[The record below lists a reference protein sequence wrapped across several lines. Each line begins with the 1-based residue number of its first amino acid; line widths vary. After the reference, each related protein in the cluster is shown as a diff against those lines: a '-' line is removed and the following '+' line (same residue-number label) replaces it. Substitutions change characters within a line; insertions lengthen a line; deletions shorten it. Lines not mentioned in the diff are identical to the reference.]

1 MGHGDHSNN
10 HHNDHPLA
18 AQNRKPWEPRTK
30 LVCGILFVFGV
41 ISIGDTYLL
50 AAALSFALVF
60 ALLAGLGLVDL
71 VKKLAL
77 LIPFLLLMSLPII
90 FSAGLPPAPDRVE
103 LALLI
108 TLKALTAMTF
118 TLFIF
123 TNQPIEEMLE
133 AMEHLKVPAVIT
145 TVIYLAYR
153 YGFLFIQEMQTTIRA
168 LKSRLFDARLGRYSL
183 QIYGELSGG
192 LFIKSINRS
201 ETVYRA
207 MASRGFQGSMPV
219 GSPQKI
225 GRFDYFK
232 AAVPPLFILMLII
245 FEQVVL

>member
-1 MGHGDHSNN
+1 MGHGHHANN
-10 HHNDHPLA
+10 HHHDHPLA
-18 AQNRKPWEPRTK
+18 VQNRKPWEPRTK
-30 LVCGILFVFGV
+30 LVCGIIFVFGV
-41 ISIGDTYLL
+41 ISIGDIYLL
-50 AAALSFALVF
+50 TAALSFAIVF
-60 ALLAGLGLVDL
+60 ALLAGLGMIDL

-90 FSAGLPPAPDRVE
+90 FSGGVPPVPDRVE

-108 TLKALTAMTF
+108 TMKALTAMTF
-118 TLFIF
+118 TLFVF

-133 AMEHLKVPAVIT
+133 AMEHLKVPAVIA

-153 YGFLFIQEMQTTIRA
+153 YGFLFIQEMQTTLRA
-168 LKSRLFDARLGRYSL
+168 LKSRLFNTRLNRYSL

-219 GSPQKI
+219 GVPRKI
-225 GRFDYFK
+225 KVMDWFK
-232 AAVPPLFILMLII
+232 ATVPTVFIAMLII
-245 FEQVVL
+245 IEQVVL